1 MSRIVKRFL
10 GAVIM
15 EEKSVT
21 LGRLCEQNKANL
33 GGADLGGAKFQI
45 SNLLHSV
52 RWRDLTDKL
61 TLELMRR
68 DAIICGVEKIE
79 AWVSGEDCPFSVNIE
94 RDFYFQEKKQLWKKG
109 KPKLNDMELWLA
121 LCECNKIKL

>member
-1 MSRIVKRFL
+1 MVADLMVADLR
-10 GAVIM
+10 GAN
-15 EEKSVT
+15 
-21 LGRLCEQNKANL
+21 LRGADL